1 MTTTFSGVGLAED
14 VEDVIYDI
22 DTVDTP
28 LYNIAKKGKATAKL
42 HEWQERVLAAP
53 GENAVIEGADAG
65 TRTYTPTIAK
75 NNRCQLME
83 SVWKISSTFDAVK
96 KYGRKSELMDQAK
109 VHLRELKRDAEFA
122 ATGSDLQTLVVGNGS
137 TIADKMNCAQVQI
150 STETTIDYTT
160 YGTNWSDPAAAAGEL
175 QPAEQAILA
184 GMRATYEEGGV
195 VDTLLVNPNK
205 VETIATFARQDG
217 RRRDVTDKRLVNS
230 VDIYDSPYGELSVVM
245 GRIMDTTTV
254 LGLDSDYWEV
264 AMLQPTKL
272 EKLAKTGHSND
283 MMYSNEWTL
292 ACLNS
297 FASFVIENI
306 PATSS

>member
-14 VEDVIYDI
+14 FQDVIYDI

-28 LYNIAKKGKATAKL
+28 LYNIAKKGRATAKL
-42 HEWQERVLAAP
+42 HEWQERVLSAP

-83 SVWKISSTFDAVK
+83 KVWKISSTFDAVK

-109 VHLRELKRDAEFA
+109 VHLRELKRDGEFA
-122 ATGSDLQTLVVGNGS
+122 MTGSDLQTLQVGDGS
-137 TIADKMNCAQVQI
+137 TTADKMNCAQVQI
-150 STETTIDYTT
+150 SADTTVDFSTF
-160 YGTNWSDPAAAAGEL
+160 GTNWSDPATGGDL

-184 GMRATYEEGGV
+184 GMRSTYEEGGM

-205 VETIATFARQDG
+205 VETIATFALQDG

-230 VDIYDSPYGELSVVM
+230 VDIYDSPYGEISVVM
-245 GRIMDTTTV
+245 GRIMDTSTV
-254 LGLDSDYWEV
+254 LGIDSDYWMV
-264 AMLQPTKL
+264 AQLQPTKL

-306 PATSS
+306 PVTSS

>member
-14 VEDVIYDI
+14 FQDVIYDI

-28 LYNIAKKGKATAKL
+28 LTNIAKKGKATAKL
-42 HEWQERVLAAP
+42 HEWQERVLEAP
-53 GENAVIEGADAG
+53 GSNAVIEGADAG

-83 SVWKISSTFDAVK
+83 KVWKISSTFDAVK

-109 VHLRELKRDAEFA
+109 VKLRELKRDMEFA
-122 ATGSDLQTLVVGNGS
+122 YTGSDLQTLVVGNGS
-137 TIADKMNCAQVQI
+137 TIADEMNCAQVQI
-150 STETTIDYTT
+150 SADTTIDFSTF
-160 YGTNWSDPAAAAGEL
+160 GTNWSDPAPTDGL
-175 QPAEQAILA
+175 QPAELAILA

-205 VETIATFARQDG
+205 VETIATFALQDG

-230 VDIYDSPYGELSVVM
+230 VDIYDSPYGEVSVVM

-254 LGLDSDYWEV
+254 LGLDSDYWMV

-283 MMYSNEWTL
+283 MMYSNEHTL

-306 PATSS
+306 PSTSS